1 MERAVRSAVTTA
13 SLGILGMKRL
23 PAPRA
28 EERQDP
34 AAARDTP
41 SATQHPYA
49 SSGRMG
55 GVDRIELLIVAV
67 GALVVA
73 MPLASRLG
81 LPYPV
86 LLTIVGVGAALV
98 PGMPEVAINPDLI
111 LPLLLPPLLWT
122 AATRSGWAHIKA
134 NLRPILMFAVV
145 LVVVSAFAV
154 AAVLSWMVPQVPWA
168 VAFALGAACAPPDP
182 VAATSVAGQLGLPH
196 RMVAVIEG
204 EGLGNDATALTLFN
218 TALAAAAVGGTV
230 SFASAGKEFLA
241 ASVLGIGAGLVLALV
256 AGKVLDWLTDPVL
269 AGAFTVV
276 LPFGAY
282 SAAEEIGGSGVLAVL
297 AIGLVLSSASYH
309 VLDAEQRLIG
319 SAFWA
324 TIDLLL
330 TSVAFI
336 LIGLELRPVI
346 ADAGSEIWRQIGV
359 GAAVTAVLIGVRII
373 WMTVG
378 GLFAQKFFDNAV
390 PGNWREAMVMGW
402 AGMRGVVT
410 VAAALSLPASVA
422 ERGTLILIAFVVVL
436 VTLILPGVSL
446 PWLVRRLRV
455 GTADQQAAAREV
467 AIRVVGAMNERI
479 NELYADG
486 DLDEE
491 GAQRWRERCRR
502 IVTAVSGTP
511 ETESMIEER
520 ARFRHMRAVDLELHA
535 AAQAEAL
542 RLRQDNAIDPAAVD
556 RILHLIDR
564 RIVNT

>member
-1 MERAVRSAVTTA
+1 MD
-13 SLGILGMKRL
+13 RL
-23 PAPRA
+23 
-28 EERQDP
+28 
-34 AAARDTP
+34 
-41 SATQHPYA
+41 
-49 SSGRMG
+49 
-55 GVDRIELLIVAV
+55 ELLIVAV

-86 LLTIVGVGAALV
+86 LLTIVGLGAALI
-98 PGMPEVAINPDLI
+98 PGMPEVAINPELI
-111 LPLLLPPLLWT
+111 LPVLLPPLLWT
-122 AATRSGWAHIKA
+122 AATRTSWAHIKA
-134 NLRPILMFAVV
+134 NLRPILIFAVV

-154 AAVLSWMVPQVPWA
+154 AAVLSWMLPQVPWA
-168 VAFALGAACAPPDP
+168 IAFALGAACAPPDP

-218 TALAAAAVGGTV
+218 TALSAAAIGGSL
-230 SFASAGKEFLA
+230 SFAGAGKEFMA
-241 ASVLGIGAGLVLALV
+241 ASVLGIGAGLLLALV

-276 LPFGAY
+276 LPFAAY
-282 SAAEEIGGSGVLAVL
+282 SAAEEIGGSGVLSVL

-309 VLDAEQRLIG
+309 VLDAESRLVG

-330 TSVAFI
+330 TSFAFI

-346 ADAGSEIWRQIGV
+346 ADLGGDIWRKIEV
-359 GAAVTAVLIGVRII
+359 GAVVTAVLIGVRMI
-373 WMTVG
+373 WMLAG
-378 GLFAQKFFDNAV
+378 GLFAQKFLDNSV
-390 PGNWREAMVMGW
+390 PGNWREAVVMGW

-436 VTLILPGVSL
+436 VTLILPGISL
-446 PWLVRRLRV
+446 PWIVRRLKV
-455 GTADQQAAAREV
+455 GTADKQAAMRQV
-467 AIRVVGAMNERI
+467 AVRVVGAMNERI

-486 DLDEE
+486 DLDDES
-491 GAQRWRERCRR
+491 AQRWRERCRR
-502 IVTAVSGTP
+502 IVTAVSADP
-511 ETESMIEER
+511 ETESLIEER
-520 ARFRHMRAVDLELHA
+520 ARFRHMRTVHLELHA

-542 RLRQDNAIDPAAVD
+542 RLRADETVDPTAVD

-564 RIVNT
+564 QIAMT